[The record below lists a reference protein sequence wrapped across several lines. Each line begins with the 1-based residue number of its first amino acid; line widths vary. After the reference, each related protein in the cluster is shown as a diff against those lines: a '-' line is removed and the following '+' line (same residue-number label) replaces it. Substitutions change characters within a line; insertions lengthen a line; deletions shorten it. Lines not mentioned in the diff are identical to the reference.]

1 MLQAVVTMVRQIEV
15 LIVAVHQVAVRR
27 MIATALHLLRAA
39 VLHPIHEV
47 ALHLLHVAAIP
58 VEANAVLAHRPQ
70 VEVLTVQEVEVAV
83 AVEEDKCI
91 DE

>member
-27 MIATALHLLRAA
+27 MIATALHLL
-39 VLHPIHEV
+39 
-47 ALHLLHVAAIP
+47 HVAAIP
-58 VEANAVLAHRPQ
+58 VEANAVHAHRPQ

>member
-58 VEANAVLAHRPQ
+58 VEVNAAHAHHPQ
-70 VEVLTVQEVEVAV
+70 VEVLLDQEVEVAV
-83 AVEEDKCI
+83 EVEEDKSF

>member
-1 MLQAVVTMVRQIEV
+1 MLQAVVTMVRQKEV
-15 LIVAVHQVAVRR
+15 LIVVVHQVAAHR
-27 MIATALHLLRAA
+27 MTVVALHLLRAA

-58 VEANAVLAHRPQ
+58 VEANAVHAHRPQ

>member
-1 MLQAVVTMVRQIEV
+1 MLQAVVTMVRQKEV
-15 LIVAVHQVAVRR
+15 LIVVVHQVAAHR
-27 MIATALHLLRAA
+27 MTVAALHLLRAA

-58 VEANAVLAHRPQ
+58 VEANAVHAHRPQ